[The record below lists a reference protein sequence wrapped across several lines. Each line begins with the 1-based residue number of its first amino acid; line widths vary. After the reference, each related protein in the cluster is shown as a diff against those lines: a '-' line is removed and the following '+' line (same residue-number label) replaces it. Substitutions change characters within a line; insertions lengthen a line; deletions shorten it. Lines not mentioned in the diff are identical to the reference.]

1 MAEIKEGMMEEVLEE
16 LYELLDLYFRIE
28 IGSGIVRT
36 DEDISR
42 IEPSLDREIFREGI
56 LEKIIAKSQELQSL

>member
-1 MAEIKEGMMEEVLEE
+1 MEEKLEE

-36 DEDISR
+36 DLDISR
-42 IEPSLDREIFREGI
+42 IEPSLDLIIVKEEII
-56 LEKIIAKSQELQSL
+56 EKIAGITCLIMEELSYKQRR